1 MIRRSW
7 ASDLEFMRARAA
19 LRVESPSHMTLQR
32 GESGL
37 LGDRV
42 GIADQSGIGVADT
55 ITTILAPEFANT
67 THSDSKTR
75 RGNPSLCL
83 LSPRPPWDSAT
94 RLTPCSQGDSER
106 LQLSAT
112 PIPDRLAIPI
122 RSPKRLDSLRCEV
135 MRLGD
140 STHDAALART
150 TDSNSKS
157 VARDRPID
165 SAPQGVLTWR
175 LRGTLP
181 VIGKTRSRCDQST
194 LEIATSPSGL
204 DAPDRRDFPKIRI
217 DAVRRRECPL

>member
-1 MIRRSW
+1 
-7 ASDLEFMRARAA
+7 
-19 LRVESPSHMTLQR
+19 
-32 GESGL
+32 
-37 LGDRV
+37 
-42 GIADQSGIGVADT
+42 
-55 ITTILAPEFANT
+55 
-67 THSDSKTR
+67 
-75 RGNPSLCL
+75 
-83 LSPRPPWDSAT
+83 
-94 RLTPCSQGDSER
+94 
-106 LQLSAT
+106 
-112 PIPDRLAIPI
+112 
-122 RSPKRLDSLRCEV
+122 

-217 DAVRRRECPL
+217 DAVRRRDVPFGLTSEVDSPMQPPVPMMHLSLLQDPNGQPRAEGTRLATGVKGRAGIEFPSQRGEGKESDRKAGNNGANRG